1 MEEESWHK
9 LDPLASK
16 QVEMDFLRDF
26 GDTFMDFEPSK
37 STAVPDISD
46 TVFKLS
52 CLSENIETRFDC
64 DDLLSVLSPSEPDV
78 DLGLGLDSVEPLR
91 QDCMW
96 SGLVPSEEREPG
108 QEVSVFHTPLQSD
121 FETSD
126 LDESF
131 SDLES
136 SSSPSPET
144 GVVSVTTQR
153 VPDNV
158 PDKHSVLL
166 DHMYNDHCYIS
177 SSASSAPSKPPV
189 AGEKHS
195 GYTVKSTKENNRI
208 TVKRKQPGNKTNIVK
223 LYQKQAKS
231 GTKGSGSAKF
241 KFQMKF
247 LSPSSTSTLAP
258 LGLGRSASAR
268 RRTAVKNAF
277 CPTPAKTIEI
287 KDVKEADKVKDIRD
301 LHNSM
306 ERQRR
311 IDLKRAFDCLKI
323 CVPELAESDKAS
335 KLMILDKA
343 ANFCQT
349 LKKKELTLN
358 AEKERHRRRQFH
370 LKKKLSLLEYK
381 TPTKSLL
388 LPTNRRLI

>member
-1 MEEESWHK
+1 MMEEESWHK

-16 QVEMDFLRDF
+16 QVEMDLLRDF

-64 DDLLSVLSPSEPDV
+64 DDLLSVLSPSEPDDMPRV
-78 DLGLGLDSVEPLR
+78 AVEADIPRVAVEADILRLAVEDSGEPLR

-96 SGLVPSEEREPG
+96 SGLGQSEERES
-108 QEVSVFHTPLQSD
+108 ELSVFHTPLQSD

-136 SSSPSPET
+136 SSSPET
-144 GVVSVTTQR
+144 EMVTTQR

-158 PDKHSVLL
+158 PDKHSVLP

-177 SSASSAPSKPPV
+177 SSSSSSASSAPSKV
-189 AGEKHS
+189 EEKQS
-195 GYTVKSTKENNRI
+195 GHTIKSTKENGRI

-231 GTKGSGSAKF
+231 GVTKGSGSAKF

-247 LSPSSTSTLAP
+247 LSPSSASALAP
-258 LGLGRSASAR
+258 LGLGRSDSAR
-268 RRTAVKNAF
+268 RRTAIKNAF
-277 CPTPAKTIEI
+277 CPTPAKRFE
-287 KDVKEADKVKDIRD
+287 VSSA
-301 LHNSM
+301 
-306 ERQRR
+306 
-311 IDLKRAFDCLKI
+311 
-323 CVPELAESDKAS
+323 
-335 KLMILDKA
+335 
-343 ANFCQT
+343 
-349 LKKKELTLN
+349 
-358 AEKERHRRRQFH
+358 
-370 LKKKLSLLEYK
+370 
-381 TPTKSLL
+381 
-388 LPTNRRLI
+388 